1 MIDIDNLF
9 ETSADIKHATE
20 KAKSHYFDVKDDNE
34 ALLHLLIR
42 SVKHAEQDDRRQFA
56 EITELK
62 NRLTEL
68 ENIIAQINR

>member
-1 MIDIDNLF
+1 M
-9 ETSADIKHATE
+9 
-20 KAKSHYFDVKDDNE
+20 KDDNE